1 MLYLL
6 FILAAL
12 AAMASTPSKF
22 DLNYGMQG
30 RTLPALGAEIYGNAG
45 YNQKLWGK
53 KETPKDVLYG
63 LVRPSLSAATSA
75 VMNSVKGEIEIF
87 PISFLG
93 FAAGRE
99 FQYSNFEFN
108 FFDCQEV
115 TCRGEYTRNYVES
128 KMVLGYKGVVVM
140 GNYKVDTLR
149 GPNRDRPMA
158 DWRNVLIGEPG
169 EEVQIDKKLMIG
181 YLFAPH
187 MVGVLIEN
195 TRFEGSH
202 QRKESFAGIYQLRVK
217 DTSYMMGVGG
227 FHTDEQPMGF
237 QFYFRIH
244 HVALP
249 SLKLF

>member
-1 MLYLL
+1 
-6 FILAAL
+6 
-12 AAMASTPSKF
+12 
-22 DLNYGMQG
+22 
-30 RTLPALGAEIYGNAG
+30 
-45 YNQKLWGK
+45 
-53 KETPKDVLYG
+53 
-63 LVRPSLSAATSA
+63 
-75 VMNSVKGEIEIF
+75 
-87 PISFLG
+87 
-93 FAAGRE
+93 
-99 FQYSNFEFN
+99 
-108 FFDCQEV
+108 
-115 TCRGEYTRNYVES
+115 
-128 KMVLGYKGVVVM
+128 MVLGYKGIILL
-140 GNYKVDTLR
+140 GSFKVDTLR
-149 GPNRDRPMA
+149 SPNKEVPMA
-158 DWRNVLIGEPG
+158 DWRNVIIGEPG
-169 EEVQIDKKLMIG
+169 EEVQVDKKLMIG